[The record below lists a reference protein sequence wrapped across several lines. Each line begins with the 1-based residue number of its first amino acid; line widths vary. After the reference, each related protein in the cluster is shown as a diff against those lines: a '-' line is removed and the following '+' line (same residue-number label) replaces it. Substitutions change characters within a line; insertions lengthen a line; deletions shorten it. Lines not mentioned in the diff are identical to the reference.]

1 MQVTLDKTYPIAAG
15 PDACW
20 QILSDIP
27 NMASCMPGAEI
38 TEKIDEQYY
47 KGTVKVKV
55 GPATA
60 AFGGDIQVLEIDP
73 AKRTIKMLGK
83 GADKSGSTASMELTA
98 SLVPADDGTTNL
110 VGKSDVIV
118 NGKFAQ
124 FGGRMMTSVSD
135 MLLAQ
140 FASNFAIK
148 AQAVAPV
155 ANQTASVASDAA
167 NQVPAAALVN
177 ELNAFK
183 ILWMLI
189 KNFFKG
195 IFGKQT

>member
-1 MQVTLDKTYPIAAG
+1 MQVTLDKTFPIAAG

-38 TEKIDEQYY
+38 TEKIDEQNY

-60 AFGGDIQVLEIDP
+60 AFGGDIQVLEIN
-73 AKRTIKMLGK
+73 REQRSIKMLGK

-98 SLVPADDGTTNL
+98 TLVAADDGITNL

-155 ANQTASVASDAA
+155 ANLAAGTSNAGASTAS
-167 NQVPAAALVN
+167 AAAPVT

-189 KNFFKG
+189 TNFFKG
-195 IFGKQT
+195 IFGKQG

>member
-1 MQVTLDKTYPIAAG
+1 MQVTLDKTFPIAAG

-38 TEKIDEQYY
+38 TEKIDEQNY

-73 AKRTIKMLGK
+73 AMRAIKMLGK

-98 SLVPADDGTTNL
+98 TLVAAEDGTTIL
-110 VGKSDVIV
+110 AGKSDVIV

-148 AQAVAPV
+148 AQALAPTTGQSAAATNDTAAQAAAAAPV
-155 ANQTASVASDAA
+155 T
-167 NQVPAAALVN
+167 

-183 ILWMLI
+183 ILWMLVT
-189 KNFFKG
+189 NFFKG

>member
-1 MQVTLDKTYPIAAG
+1 MQVTLDKTYPIAAA

-20 QILSDIP
+20 KILSDIP

-38 TEKIDEQYY
+38 TEKIDGQNY

-60 AFGGDIQVLEIDP
+60 AFGGDIQVLEINP
-73 AKRTIKMLGK
+73 QQRTIKMLGK

-98 SLVPADDGTTNL
+98 SLVAADDGTTNL

-124 FGGRMMTSVSD
+124 FGGRMMNSVSD
-135 MLLAQ
+135 MILAQ

-148 AQAVAPV
+148 AQAIAPADTQVAGSATPSASQSGAPAPV
-155 ANQTASVASDAA
+155 T
-167 NQVPAAALVN
+167 

-189 KNFFKG
+189 TNFFKG
-195 IFGKQT
+195 IFGKQS